1 MQEDF
6 IKIVQQRG
14 AAIIKARGLSSA
26 ASAANACVSGVN
38 RLINDTPG
46 GETFSMCLASKGEYG
61 VDNDL
66 IFSFPCRVENGEV
79 KVAEG
84 VAHGEFG
91 KEKFSATLKEL
102 QTERDTVKEMG
113 LI

>member
-1 MQEDF
+1 
-6 IKIVQQRG
+6 
-14 AAIIKARGLSSA
+14 LSSA

-79 KVAEG
+79 KVVDG